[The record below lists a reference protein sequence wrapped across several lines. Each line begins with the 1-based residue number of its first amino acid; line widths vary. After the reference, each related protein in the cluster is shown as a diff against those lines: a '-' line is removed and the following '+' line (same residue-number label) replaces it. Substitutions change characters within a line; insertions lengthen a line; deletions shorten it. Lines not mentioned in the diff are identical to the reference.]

1 MGEGRQERKG
11 EGVSAARR
19 HFKRSQTRWRV
30 MAKARARAIA
40 MARATATARAKARA
54 TARAA
59 ARVMT
64 RAMERSGG
72 SVGGIAV
79 GGPKKKCDFF
89 K

>member
-1 MGEGRQERKG
+1 MGEGGQERKG

-30 MAKARARAIA
+30 MAKARAIA